1 MTEGR
6 LEATADRIMQF
17 DTRANMIK
25 DVRIITIRKMEE
37 ICSFFGI
44 WLRSYVSIKQLDQ
57 CFHRYAKCD
66 APFLY
71 GESKKKAMKVTN
83 VYATVI
89 YIPPSRA
96 AGAILDAVCRRQPMD
111 WFSHLLWVLEVILST
126 VLTSLIV

>member
-6 LEATADRIMQF
+6 LEATTDRIMQF

-25 DVRIITIRKMEE
+25 DGRIITIRKMEE

-83 VYATVI
+83 VYATFI
-89 YIPPSRA
+89 Y
-96 AGAILDAVCRRQPMD
+96 
-111 WFSHLLWVLEVILST
+111 LLVELLERFLMLYADDNLWTGSVT
-126 VLTSLIV
+126 CCGYWR